1 MRRKETRRAAAV
13 FADPA
18 THDVCVA
25 RQPIFDHLSQVTA
38 YELLYRPSADDGDGA
53 AGAGP
58 SGAAATARV
67 ILAAI
72 SDFGLEHLAGTADVH
87 INLPAELIRSP
98 IDIPLPPARVVLEV
112 LEDVE
117 ADDAVVAGIEAYR
130 ARGFRIALDDFAWA
144 PGQGDPRLLKSVD
157 CVKVDVLLQPP
168 ETLGAMVAELRSRG
182 ILMIAEKVE
191 TGQQFA
197 RCRGMGFAGF
207 QGFFLQRPE
216 TFKGQRAGGFQ
227 PTTLQVLAALQS
239 QDYSTDEVEKLVS
252 RDVALVH
259 RVLLRLNSAYYGFP
273 SPVSSIRHGVNLLGR
288 DNLLKLCAIMSLA
301 AFRDRPTWLLAN
313 TLTRARMCELLHT
326 SEDSDEAGVFF
337 MAGLLSHLDALLG
350 LPREEAL
357 RSLSLSPAVRDAV
370 LSRSGPVGR
379 ALAAVEAWERGDW
392 DAVTAAGYDDLAKVR
407 AAYLDA
413 VSWSEETIK
422 LTTE

>member
-1 MRRKETRRAAAV
+1 MRRKETRRAAAA
-13 FADPA
+13 FAGAA

-25 RQPIFDHLSQVTA
+25 RQPIFDQLSKVAA
-38 YELLYRPSADDGDGA
+38 YELLYRPSADDG
-53 AGAGP
+53 AGGEGP

-72 SDFGLEHLAGTADVH
+72 SDFGLEHLAGSADVH
-87 INLPAELIRSP
+87 INLPVELIRSP

-117 ADDAVVAGIEAYR
+117 ADDAVVAGLATYR
-130 ARGFRIALDDFAWA
+130 TRGFRIALDDFAWM
-144 PGQGDPRLLKSVD
+144 PGQGDPRLLGSAD
-157 CVKVDVLLQPP
+157 IVKVDVLLQPP
-168 ETLGAMVAELRSRG
+168 ERLGEMAVQLHSRG
-182 ILMIAEKVE
+182 IAMIAEKVE
-191 TGQQFA
+191 TGEQFA
-197 RCRGMGFAGF
+197 KCRSMGFAGF

-216 TFKGQRAGGFQ
+216 TFTGQRTEGFQ
-227 PTTLQVLAALQS
+227 STTMQVLAALQS
-239 QDYSTDEVEKLVS
+239 QEYSTDEVEKLVS
-252 RDVALVH
+252 RDVSLVH
-259 RVLLRLNSAYYGFP
+259 RVLMRLNSAYYGFP

-288 DNLLKLCAIMSLA
+288 DNLLKLCAILSLA

-313 TLTRARMCELLHT
+313 TLARARMCELLH
-326 SEDSDEAGVFF
+326 DSGDADEAGVYF

-350 LPREEAL
+350 LPRETAL
-357 RSLSLSPAVRDAV
+357 RSLALTPTVRDAV

-392 DAVTAAGYDDLAKVR
+392 DAVVAAGHGDLARVR

-413 VSWSEETIK
+413 VAWSEETVK
-422 LTTE
+422 LTVD

>member
-1 MRRKETRRAAAV
+1 MRRRESRRAAAA
-13 FADPA
+13 FADAA

-25 RQPIFDHLSQVTA
+25 RQPIFDQLSKVSA
-38 YELLYRPSADDGDGA
+38 YELLYRPSADDGGS
-53 AGAGP
+53 GEGP
-58 SGAAATARV
+58 TGAAATARV

-72 SDFGLEHLAGTADVH
+72 SDFGLDHLAGPADVH

-117 ADDAVVAGIEAYR
+117 ADAEVIAGIEAYR
-130 ARGFRIALDDFAWA
+130 ARGFRIALDDFAWLS
-144 PGQGDPRLLKSVD
+144 GQTDTRLLD
-157 CVKVDVLLQPP
+157 HADGVKIDVLLQPP
-168 ETLGAMVAELRSRG
+168 ETLGAVVAELRGRG
-182 ILMIAEKVE
+182 IRLIAEKVE
-191 TGQQFA
+191 TGEQFA

-216 TFKGQRAGGFQ
+216 TFKGQRTEGFQ
-227 PTTLQVLAALQS
+227 PMTLQVLAALQS
-239 QDYSTDEVEKLVS
+239 PDYSTDEVEKLVS
-252 RDVALVH
+252 RDVGLVH

-288 DNLLKLCAIMSLA
+288 DNLLKLCAILSLA

-313 TLTRARMCELLHT
+313 TLVRARMCELLHG
-326 SEDSDEAGVFF
+326 SGDADEAGAYF

-350 LPREEAL
+350 LPREQAL
-357 RSLSLSPAVRDAV
+357 QSLALAPAVRDAV
-370 LSRSGPVGR
+370 LAREGPIGR
-379 ALAAVEAWERGDW
+379 ALAAVEAWERGEW
-392 DAVTAAGYDDLAKVR
+392 DAVAAAGYDDPALVR

-413 VSWSEETIK
+413 VAWGEETVK
-422 LTTE
+422 LTAD

>member
-1 MRRKETRRAAAV
+1 MRRKETRRAVAA

-18 THDVCVA
+18 IHDVCVA
-25 RQPIFDHLSQVTA
+25 RQPIFDQLSKVSA
-38 YELLYRPSADDGDGA
+38 YELLYRPSADDGDGS
-53 AGAGP
+53 AGEGP

-72 SDFGLEHLAGTADVH
+72 SDLGLDHLAGPADVH

-130 ARGFRIALDDFAWA
+130 ARGFRIALDDFAWL
-144 PGQGDPRLLKSVD
+144 PGQGDPRLLAFADS
-157 CVKVDVLLQPP
+157 VKVDVLLQPP
-168 ETLGAMVAELRSRG
+168 ETLGAMVAEMRGRG
-182 ILMIAEKVE
+182 IRLIAEKVE
-191 TGQQFA
+191 TGEQFA

-216 TFKGQRAGGFQ
+216 TFKGQRTGGFQ

-239 QDYSTDEVEKLVS
+239 SDYSTDEVEKLVS

-259 RVLLRLNSAYYGFP
+259 RVLLTLNSAYYGFP

-288 DNLLKLCAIMSLA
+288 DNLLKLCAILSLA

-313 TLTRARMCELLHT
+313 TLARARMCELLGT
-326 SEDSDEAGVFF
+326 GDADEAGAYF

-350 LPREEAL
+350 VPREEAL
-357 RSLSLSPAVRDAV
+357 RSLALAPAVRDAV
-370 LSRSGPVGR
+370 LSRAGPVGR
-379 ALAAVEAWERGDW
+379 VLAVVEAWERGDW
-392 DAVTAAGYDDLAKVR
+392 DRVAALGRTDAALVR
-407 AAYLDA
+407 AAHLDA
-413 VSWSEETIK
+413 VAWSEETVR
-422 LTTE
+422 LTAD